1 MLMPQANTMRTRII
15 LTLAV
20 AAYEMVHLGWE
31 YAHGGVVSHHILQ
44 RPDLPAISNGWGLV
58 LLPVLA
64 WFLIGRMQARNAQQ
78 SKAFPS
84 RDMTLRFVAALAYGA
99 GLATAFSLGY
109 ESVTT
114 ALFFSLFALAL
125 LTALYRAELVLGF
138 VLGMSF
144 VFGAVLPTLIA
155 GIFAGL
161 SWLLHGL
168 ARLFGKAVVRLVSW
182 AHGNGSA

>member
-1 MLMPQANTMRTRII
+1 MPQANTKRTRII

-44 RPDLPAISNGWGLV
+44 RPDLPAISNWWGLV

-84 RDMTLRFVAALAYGA
+84 RDMTLRFVVALAYGA
-99 GLATAFSLGY
+99 GLATSFTLAY
-109 ESVTT
+109 ESLTT
-114 ALFFSLFALAL
+114 TLFFSLFALAL
-125 LTALYRAELVLGF
+125 VTALYRAELVLGF

-144 VFGAVLPTLIA
+144 VFGAVLPTIIA

-182 AHGNGSA
+182 ARGKGSA

>member
-84 RDMTLRFVAALAYGA
+84 RDMTLRFVAALTYGV

-114 ALFFSLFALAL
+114 TLFFSLFALAL

-168 ARLFGKAVVRLVSW
+168 TRLFGRAIVRLVSW
-182 AHGNGSA
+182 ARGNGSA

>member
-1 MLMPQANTMRTRII
+1 MPDATFNRTRII

-31 YAHGGVVSHHILQ
+31 YTHGGVVSHHILQ
-44 RPDLPAISNGWGLV
+44 RPDLPAISNGWGLA

-64 WFLIGRMQARNAQQ
+64 WLLIGRMQATNAQQ

-99 GLATAFSLGY
+99 ALATAFSLGY

-114 ALFFSLFALAL
+114 TLFFSLFALAL
-125 LTALYRAELVLGF
+125 MTALYRAELVLGF

-144 VFGAVLPTLIA
+144 VFGAVLPTVIA
-155 GIFAGL
+155 GVFVAL
-161 SWLLHGL
+161 SAVLHPL
-168 ARLFGKAVVRLVSW
+168 ARFLGRAVGRLVDW
-182 AHGNGSA
+182 ARDSGSK

>member
-1 MLMPQANTMRTRII
+1 MRPRIM

-20 AAYEMVHLGWE
+20 AAYEAAHLGWE

-44 RPDLPAISNGWGLV
+44 RPDLPAISNWWGLV

-78 SKAFPS
+78 TNALPS

-109 ESVTT
+109 GSVTT
-114 ALFFSLFALAL
+114 TLFFSLFALAL
-125 LTALYRAELVLGF
+125 LTALYRAEFVLGF
-138 VLGMSF
+138 VLGMCF
-144 VFGAVLPTLIA
+144 VFGAVLPTIIA
-155 GIFAGL
+155 GVFVAL
-161 SWLLHGL
+161 SAVLHPL
-168 ARLFGKAVVRLVSW
+168 ARFLGRAVGRLADW
-182 AHGNGSA
+182 ARDSGSK